1 MALCRQTEATA
12 TKGLFDLRDQLK
24 INKRFCDDQ
33 TKIER
38 NVIELQ
44 AAVKKLN

>member
-1 MALCRQTEATA
+1 MALCRQTEVTA

-24 INKRFCDDQ
+24 INKRFFDDQ